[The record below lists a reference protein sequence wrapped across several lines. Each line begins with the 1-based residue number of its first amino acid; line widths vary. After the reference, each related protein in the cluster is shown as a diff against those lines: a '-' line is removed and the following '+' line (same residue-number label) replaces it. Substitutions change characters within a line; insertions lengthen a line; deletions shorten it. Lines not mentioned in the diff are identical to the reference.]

1 MWILFALT
9 SALCLGVYDV
19 MKKLSVRNNDVLTVL
34 LLNTIFGAILMSP
47 VIIAHLFEGSVGL
60 GETARGHLL
69 IFIKAMIVLS
79 SWLLGYF
86 AIKHLPLTIQ
96 GPVNASRPVMVLVGA
111 VLIFGERLNLVQWI
125 GILLGFASL
134 FFISRI
140 GCKEGFSFK
149 HSRWLLFALGAAILG
164 AISALYDKYLLR
176 HFAPLDVQAWYSLY
190 QCIIMGAAILI
201 IRRLAAAAG
210 ATTRFTWRWTILFIS
225 IFLTTADIAYFYA
238 LSLEGSMI
246 SVVSMIRRGSVLV
259 PFLYGVF
266 ILHER
271 NIRAKLIDL
280 SILLISL
287 ALLVLGSTL

>member
-1 MWILFALT
+1 
-9 SALCLGVYDV
+9 
-19 MKKLSVRNNDVLTVL
+19 
-34 LLNTIFGAILMSP
+34 
-47 VIIAHLFEGSVGL
+47 
-60 GETARGHLL
+60 
-69 IFIKAMIVLS
+69 
-79 SWLLGYF
+79 
-86 AIKHLPLTIQ
+86 
-96 GPVNASRPVMVLVGA
+96 
-111 VLIFGERLNLVQWI
+111 
-125 GILLGFASL
+125 
-134 FFISRI
+134 
-140 GCKEGFSFK
+140 
-149 HSRWLLFALGAAILG
+149 
-164 AISALYDKYLLR
+164 
-176 HFAPLDVQAWYSLY
+176 
-190 QCIIMGAAILI
+190 MGAAILI